1 VSQLLPIF
9 PLEVVL
15 LPGAP
20 LPLHIFEPRY
30 KEMIGECLEQHRCF
44 GVVRTKEGG
53 LAEIGC
59 TAEIVSLVKQYEDGR
74 LDIATEGRRRF
85 EIMHLDQ
92 ERSFVRAE
100 VMFLDDEP
108 EAPAAEH
115 IKRVLELHAEAADV
129 LGVEG
134 PAPSAE
140 NPQLSYR
147 LAALLPID
155 LDFKQM
161 LLSVRSE
168 SERLEGLIE
177 LYEAMVPELRKAIRR
192 QNKAGGNGHVP

>member
-1 VSQLLPIF
+1 VPQLLAIF
-9 PLEVVL
+9 PLELVL

-30 KEMIGECLEQHRCF
+30 KEMIGECLEQHRQF

-59 TAEIVSLVKQYEDGR
+59 TAEIVSVVKRYDDGR
-74 LDIATEGRRRF
+74 MDIATEGRRRF
-85 EIMHLDQ
+85 EVMHLDQ
-92 ERSFVRAE
+92 ERAFVRAE
-100 VMFLDDEP
+100 VVFVDDEQ
-108 EAPAAEH
+108 EAPATDL
-115 IKRVLELHAEAADV
+115 IKRVLQLHAEAIDV

-134 PAPSAE
+134 PPPSAE
-140 NPQLSYR
+140 NRQLSYA
-147 LAALLPID
+147 LAALLPVD
-155 LDFKQM
+155 LEFKQM

-177 LYEAMVPELRKAIRR
+177 LYEAMVPELRKAVRR
-192 QNKAGGNGHVP
+192 QQKAGGNGHVP